1 MSQTV
6 LEFVND
12 LALPQGAV
20 PINRRAWFRD
30 LDGIRAV
37 FVDQTPFYCYPL
49 DDQILHRFCA
59 IQLVEA
65 GVAKVNEAS
74 QAFDLHLRNFSRWRS
89 KFRQLGIAGLFPEK
103 SGPKSIRTPTLA
115 AGIVQLYRKGKSSYG
130 IAAQLGISDS
140 TVRRILKEQGVPL
153 RTPFDNHQPLPLTD
167 DDGELQQPSS
177 QAIEPQVIEATSIPY
192 ASPLDLAFTALG
204 LIEEAPVEFQ
214 SADGVPNAGALLGLA
229 LLEETHL
236 LEEARA
242 VYSRLENGWYGLRSL
257 VWTLVVMALV
267 RIKRPEQ
274 IKHHDPAGLGR
285 VLGLPRAAE
294 VKTIRRKLNEIAERG
309 PAAQWHRRLARRR
322 AEQQPSA
329 LATLYVDGHVRAYH
343 GRHRI
348 GKTHVS
354 RLKRV
359 LRAETD
365 YWVHQAHGQQ
375 FPVASEVFCFSVKNA
390 AITAGVS

>member
-1 MSQTV
+1 M
-6 LEFVND
+6 
-12 LALPQGAV
+12 
-20 PINRRAWFRD
+20 
-30 LDGIRAV
+30 
-37 FVDQTPFYCYPL
+37 
-49 DDQILHRFCA
+49 HRFCA

-177 QAIEPQVIEATSIPY
+177 QAIEPQVIEAQVVEATSIPY
-192 ASPLDLAFTALG
+192 ASPLDRAFTALG

-242 VYSRLENGWYGLRSL
+242 VYSRLKNG
-257 VWTLVVMALV
+257 
-267 RIKRPEQ
+267 
-274 IKHHDPAGLGR
+274 
-285 VLGLPRAAE
+285 
-294 VKTIRRKLNEIAERG
+294 
-309 PAAQWHRRLARRR
+309 
-322 AEQQPSA
+322 
-329 LATLYVDGHVRAYH
+329 
-343 GRHRI
+343 
-348 GKTHVS
+348 
-354 RLKRV
+354 
-359 LRAETD
+359 
-365 YWVHQAHGQQ
+365 
-375 FPVASEVFCFSVKNA
+375 
-390 AITAGVS
+390 

>member
-65 GVAKVNEAS
+65 GVAKVNETS

-177 QAIEPQVIEATSIPY
+177 QAVEPQVIEP
-192 ASPLDLAFTALG
+192 
-204 LIEEAPVEFQ
+204 
-214 SADGVPNAGALLGLA
+214 
-229 LLEETHL
+229 
-236 LEEARA
+236 
-242 VYSRLENGWYGLRSL
+242 
-257 VWTLVVMALV
+257 
-267 RIKRPEQ
+267 
-274 IKHHDPAGLGR
+274 
-285 VLGLPRAAE
+285 
-294 VKTIRRKLNEIAERG
+294 
-309 PAAQWHRRLARRR
+309 
-322 AEQQPSA
+322 QP
-329 LATLYVDGHVRAYH
+329 
-343 GRHRI
+343 
-348 GKTHVS
+348 
-354 RLKRV
+354 
-359 LRAETD
+359 
-365 YWVHQAHGQQ
+365 
-375 FPVASEVFCFSVKNA
+375 
-390 AITAGVS
+390 